1 MKKIILTLILSLW
14 GLGGFSQVL
23 ITPDNQ
29 GIGTS
34 LPYST
39 SKLTLDGKDL
49 TNEVL
54 SLRSDAYPFINI
66 YSPIANLS
74 FANRAAYL
82 GLSTDGFTNFFD
94 IGTHSNTGL
103 GLGLLANGNKR
114 FFIHPNGYVG
124 VGYNPVNPQA
134 ALNLFVTDTQTEAL
148 RLTSS
153 TNEIN
158 PLGPYMTFYKDNTRR
173 ASIASSNKLSGP
185 GHSLDIISD
194 DELALKTYSN
204 STLHTLF
211 HGLPNGNV
219 GIPYATNS
227 YNFNVGGT
235 VNFNSKIYVKGFI
248 GNFGDVLRSG
258 GPDGEPF
265 WSVDGAP
272 FVSAESPTTTYPHSI
287 ENYINFSNEKF
298 DSEGLLNGGT
308 LTIRQ
313 NGIYQVYI
321 EIPLFTPNSNKF
333 GFIFR
338 IYKNNDTTPIHEE
351 AVSNTIYGFVNGEGT
366 LVHGAVS
373 RYKFV
378 YQDLWNLLRDD
389 TLHVKIYHVDAYQ
402 NLNFKAKINVAILH
416 RKF

>member
-1 MKKIILTLILSLW
+1 MKKFILGLI
-14 GLGGFSQVL
+14 FSFWELVSFAQVL

-29 GIGTS
+29 GIGTAM
-34 LPYST
+34 PYSS
-39 SKLTLDGKDL
+39 SKLTVDGKNL

-82 GLSTDGFTNFFD
+82 GLSSDGFSNFFD

-114 FFIHPNGYVG
+114 FFIHPNGNVG
-124 VGYNPVNPQA
+124 IGYNPLNPQA
-134 ALNLFVTDTQTEAL
+134 TLNIFVTDSQTEAL

-153 TNEIN
+153 TNETT
-158 PLGPYMTFYKDNTRR
+158 PAGPFMTFYKDNTRR
-173 ASIASSNKLSGP
+173 ATIASNDNLNGP
-185 GHSLDIISD
+185 GHTLDITSEG
-194 DELALKTYSN
+194 ELALKTYSN
-204 STLHTLF
+204 NLQRTLF

-272 FVSAESPTTTYPHSI
+272 FVSAESPSTTYPHSV
-287 ENYINFSNEKF
+287 ENYINFSTEKI
-298 DSEGLLNGGT
+298 DSDGLLNGGT
-308 LTIRQ
+308 VTIRQ

-321 EIPLFTPNSNKF
+321 EIPLYTANSNTL

-338 IYKNNDTTPIHEE
+338 IYKNSDPTPIHEE
-351 AVSNTIYGFVNGEGT
+351 SVSNRLFGFVNGEGT

-378 YQDLWNLLRDD
+378 YQDLLNLLRDD
-389 TLHVKIYHVDAYQ
+389 TLHVKIYHVDPYQ

>member
-1 MKKIILTLILSLW
+1 MKKLILTLIFPLW
-14 GLGGFSQVL
+14 GLVGFSQVL

-54 SLRSDAYPFINI
+54 SLRSDASPFLAFYNNLRQASIGLTYNETESYFGI
-66 YSPIANLS
+66 STQTLPIR
-74 FANRAAYL
+74 F
-82 GLSTDGFTNFFD
+82 
-94 IGTHSNTGL
+94 NT
-103 GLGLLANGNKR
+103 
-114 FFIHPNGYVG
+114 NGYQSMFLNNNGKVG
-124 VGYNPVNPQA
+124 IGYNPVNPQA

-158 PLGPYMTFYKDNTRR
+158 PSGPFMTFYKDNTRR
-173 ASIASSNKLSGP
+173 AIIASNNKPNGP
-185 GHSLDIISD
+185 GHSLDIISEG
-194 DELALKTYSN
+194 ELAIKTYSN
-204 STLHTLF
+204 NTLYTLF

-248 GNFGDVLRSG
+248 GSFGDVLRSG

-272 FVSAESPTTTYPHSI
+272 FVSAESPTTTYPHSV
-287 ENYINFSNEKF
+287 ENYINFSNEKI
-298 DSEGLLNGGT
+298 DSEGLLSGGIV
-308 LTIRQ
+308 TIRQ

-321 EIPLFTPNSNKF
+321 EIPLYTPNSNKL

-351 AVSNTIYGFVNGEGT
+351 SVSNTIYGFVNGEGT

-389 TLHVKIYHVDAYQ
+389 ILHVKIYHVDPYQ